1 MSISIPQRF
10 QKYLYPEVQ
19 TLLISD
25 FINRWNGYDTYFSS
39 TPYYF
44 PEYTVHG
51 KYHINKVLEKADK
64 LIPTDPLTKEPALPK
79 EHIEIAIS
87 ALVLAIVL
95 HDLGM
100 FIKPEGLKFLIG
112 ESKQKSC
119 NCEEWRS
126 LWKKHITI
134 MRHASGDQL
143 KNVFIDEKPEFSM
156 NSKPF
161 CADFIRK
168 HHHRLAYQIV
178 IEGFPGVNLN
188 DKIKNIENESFVKLA
203 GIIAMSHGM
212 SLRDQELQKMIED
225 FGYEDDL
232 PLNVPAYYLMAVL
245 RMADLLDASA
255 ERAPFPLFNS
265 DYFASSYSQNEWELN
280 QSIEN
285 SQWIIEKEKLHIV
298 ASPKNSQQYVKLK
311 SWIDWWQNEL
321 DLSWAVIGEKYHKN
335 YSLTIRRITSNL
347 DNTDKYDFVTRE
359 MCIKVNPNITKLLI
373 EPLYDNDPQYGVRE
387 LLQNAID
394 ACNERKAIDNTE
406 GHITVDVDTEKKLFV
421 IKDNGIGMTGNI
433 IADYFLTAGASF
445 RESSEWRTDYLDNE
459 NNPKLAR
466 SGRFGIGAFAA
477 FLIGSKVSVTTR
489 SFKETMGY
497 SFEYSIEPEI
507 LNVKKVPDA
516 EIGTEIMINI
526 SDSCISKLGSNT
538 DSIIS
543 TIQNLWFNQYLLK
556 APNITYTLNGN
567 EVSPRNIFDMK
578 KGVDSDGWIS
588 HDLPEFQS
596 FHWSFSNQKSLYNG
610 IVIDAAQAIDKDI
623 LKKHGYLSASFPQ
636 IAVMDN
642 ENNIEIDLSRK
653 RIISPISIPDSL
665 ITEFC
670 KYKIA
675 LALLHQATHAGT
687 GRGFIPYDFAFLNN
701 TNEEKIILCLRR
713 KQDIRDT
720 FEIYSDSKY
729 VIFSQ
734 SVYTQIRDISSF
746 KELYHREK
754 ELTNRFLP
762 AAIDED
768 KEIQLN
774 SMELPA
780 KINKSDV
787 MYYAKYDPL
796 VAKTD
801 NIMTELLHEYIPK
814 GVNNGWIPFDMDK
827 RQAMYPKAFLEL
839 KKYMEVIKRH
849 EHEKW
854 FIEE

>member
-1 MSISIPQRF
+1 MSISIPERF
-10 QKYLYPEVQ
+10 QEYLYPSVES
-19 TLLISD
+19 LLNSD
-25 FINRWNGYDTYFSS
+25 FINEWNGFDLYFTS
-39 TPYYF
+39 TPHYF

-51 KYHINKVLEKADK
+51 TTHINKVLNNAEK
-64 LIPTDPLTKEPALPK
+64 LIPDETLKSIEKEYREK
-79 EHIEIAIS
+79 AIS
-87 ALVLAIVL
+87 LLVLAIVI

-100 FIKPEGLKFLIG
+100 FIKPAGLRFLIG
-112 ESKQKSC
+112 ESEQKSC
-119 NCEEWRS
+119 NWESWRS
-126 LWKKHITI
+126 LWEKHVAD
-134 MRHASGDQL
+134 MKRASGTTL
-143 KNVFIDEKPEFSM
+143 RNVFGDEEVRFDIE
-156 NSKPF
+156 SKAL
-161 CADFIRK
+161 CAYFIRK
-168 HHHRLAYQIV
+168 QHHRLAYQIA
-178 IEGFPGVNLN
+178 IEGFPGAKLN
-188 DKIKNIENESFVKLA
+188 DKIKNIENERFLRLA

-212 SLRDQELQKMIED
+212 SLRDQELQKKIME
-225 FGYEDDL
+225 FGYEGDL

-255 ERAPFPLFNS
+255 ERAPFTLFNS
-265 DYFASSYSQNEWELN
+265 DCFASTYSQNEWKLN
-280 QSIEN
+280 QSIED
-285 SQWIIEKEKLHIV
+285 SQWNIDKDNLHVI
-298 ASPKNSQQYVKLK
+298 ASPKNSRQYVKLK
-311 SWIDWWQNEL
+311 SWFDWWQNEL

-335 YSLTIRRITSNL
+335 YNLTIRRITSNL
-347 DNTDKYDFVTRE
+347 DNTDKYDFVTRK
-359 MCIKVNPNITKLLI
+359 MCVKVNPDITKLLI
-373 EPLYDNDPQYGVRE
+373 EPLYDNDPKYGVRE

-406 GHITVDVDTEKKLFV
+406 GHITVEVDTEKKLFR
-421 IKDNGIGMTGNI
+421 IKDNGIGMTENV

-445 RESSEWRTDYLDNE
+445 CDSSEWRTDFIDDE
-459 NNPKLAR
+459 QNPKLAR
-466 SGRFGIGAFAA
+466 SGRFGIGALAA

-489 SFKETMGY
+489 SIKETIGY

-543 TIQNLWFNQYLLK
+543 AIQNLWFNQYLLK

-642 ENNIEIDLSRK
+642 EKHIEIDLSRK

-701 TNEEKIILCLRR
+701 TIEEKIILCLRR

-734 SVYTQIRDISSF
+734 SVYTQIRDISSI

-801 NIMTELLHEYIPK
+801 NIMTELLHEYIP
-814 GVNNGWIPFDMDK
+814 
-827 RQAMYPKAFLEL
+827 Y
-839 KKYMEVIKRH
+839 
-849 EHEKW
+849 
-854 FIEE
+854 

>member
-1 MSISIPQRF
+1 
-10 QKYLYPEVQ
+10 
-19 TLLISD
+19 
-25 FINRWNGYDTYFSS
+25 
-39 TPYYF
+39 
-44 PEYTVHG
+44 
-51 KYHINKVLEKADK
+51 
-64 LIPTDPLTKEPALPK
+64 
-79 EHIEIAIS
+79 
-87 ALVLAIVL
+87 
-95 HDLGM
+95 
-100 FIKPEGLKFLIG
+100 
-112 ESKQKSC
+112 
-119 NCEEWRS
+119 
-126 LWKKHITI
+126 
-134 MRHASGDQL
+134 
-143 KNVFIDEKPEFSM
+143 
-156 NSKPF
+156 
-161 CADFIRK
+161 
-168 HHHRLAYQIV
+168 
-178 IEGFPGVNLN
+178 
-188 DKIKNIENESFVKLA
+188 
-203 GIIAMSHGM
+203 
-212 SLRDQELQKMIED
+212 
-225 FGYEDDL
+225 
-232 PLNVPAYYLMAVL
+232 
-245 RMADLLDASA
+245 
-255 ERAPFPLFNS
+255 
-265 DYFASSYSQNEWELN
+265 
-280 QSIEN
+280 
-285 SQWIIEKEKLHIV
+285 
-298 ASPKNSQQYVKLK
+298 
-311 SWIDWWQNEL
+311 
-321 DLSWAVIGEKYHKN
+321 
-335 YSLTIRRITSNL
+335 
-347 DNTDKYDFVTRE
+347 
-359 MCIKVNPNITKLLI
+359 
-373 EPLYDNDPQYGVRE
+373 
-387 LLQNAID
+387 
-394 ACNERKAIDNTE
+394 
-406 GHITVDVDTEKKLFV
+406 
-421 IKDNGIGMTGNI
+421 
-433 IADYFLTAGASF
+433 
-445 RESSEWRTDYLDNE
+445 
-459 NNPKLAR
+459 
-466 SGRFGIGAFAA
+466 
-477 FLIGSKVSVTTR
+477 
-489 SFKETMGY
+489 MGY
-497 SFEYSIEPEI
+497 SFEYSIEPDI

-642 ENNIEIDLSRK
+642 ENHIEIDLSRK

-734 SVYTQIRDISSF
+734 SVYTQIRDISSI

-827 RQAMYPKAFLEL
+827 RQAMYPKAFSEL